1 MKDRSV
7 EGKMYLGGWPG
18 SEMRTGLS
26 RRSGGRCW
34 GSRVCCLFGTVE
46 YGIGWAMPGMKTTT
60 GTFPIRVVLEND
72 LLGGDDLGAVGTGLG
87 GLGIAVEVAGAL
99 EEVRSSPATVSWRSC
114 VHCPSLASGLRGGLV
129 S

>member
-1 MKDRSV
+1 
-7 EGKMYLGGWPG
+7 
-18 SEMRTGLS
+18 
-26 RRSGGRCW
+26 
-34 GSRVCCLFGTVE
+34 
-46 YGIGWAMPGMKTTT
+46 MKTTT